1 MYVNQLEIKKI
12 NRDFNNFF
20 ADYKIKKDEITKMT
34 QKFWDYTKIKM
45 KKKLKSEELKT
56 KTEDAIFDI
65 DEVHSFYENV
75 RIIWNLSREYRL
87 YSKSS

>member
-1 MYVNQLEIKKI
+1 
-12 NRDFNNFF
+12 
-20 ADYKIKKDEITKMT
+20 
-34 QKFWDYTKIKM
+34 M

-75 RIIWNLSREYRL
+75 RII
-87 YSKSS
+87 